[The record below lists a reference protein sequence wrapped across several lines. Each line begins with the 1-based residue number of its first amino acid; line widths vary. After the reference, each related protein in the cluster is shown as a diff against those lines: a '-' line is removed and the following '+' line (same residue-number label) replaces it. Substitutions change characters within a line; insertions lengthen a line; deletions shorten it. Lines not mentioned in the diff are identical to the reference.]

1 MLWNTTQESQ
11 VCKKCIDNGFIW
23 CPTASK
29 ASGYCCEKNENC
41 PRAGSCSPD
50 FQLLELQ
57 YMLCPNEK
65 AGCAF
70 DRDLS
75 PPFDGKEMLY
85 ENLKGTFRLGDL
97 CAF

>member
-1 MLWNTTQESQ
+1 
-11 VCKKCIDNGFIW
+11 
-23 CPTASK
+23 
-29 ASGYCCEKNENC
+29 
-41 PRAGSCSPD
+41 
-50 FQLLELQ
+50 
-57 YMLCPNEK
+57 MLCPNEK

-97 CAF
+97 CAFYISIPPSADLNDMMYIRMEYFKDCKVTLIKGLSMN

>member
-1 MLWNTTQESQ
+1 
-11 VCKKCIDNGFIW
+11 
-23 CPTASK
+23 
-29 ASGYCCEKNENC
+29 
-41 PRAGSCSPD
+41 
-50 FQLLELQ
+50 
-57 YMLCPNEK
+57 MLCPNEK

-75 PPFDGKEMLY
+75 PPIDGKEMLY